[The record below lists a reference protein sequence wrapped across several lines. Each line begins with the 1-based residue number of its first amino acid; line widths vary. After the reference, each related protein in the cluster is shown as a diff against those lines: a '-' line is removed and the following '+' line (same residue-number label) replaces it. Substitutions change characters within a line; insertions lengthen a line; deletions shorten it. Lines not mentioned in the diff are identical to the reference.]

1 MSSHEDLHRQL
12 ETIYVLLQ
20 DGTRRALAPVG
31 LTPTQYSLL
40 ALVADAP
47 REGLSITTL
56 ASRLLCTRGNASR
69 LVGRLMTAGLVSTG
83 SVSTDERL
91 VLVRLTRTGRERLDV
106 AREAI
111 RLADEARFAAVA
123 DDHLDCLRTDLASL
137 EDGLRSWLATP

>member
-12 ETIYVLLQ
+12 ETVYVLLQ

-56 ASRLLCTRGNASR
+56 ASRLLCTRGNASAPTSDGAWGASPVPDVSASTSPVR
-69 LVGRLMTAGLVSTG
+69 PSGWRTRPDSPPSPMTTSTA
-83 SVSTDERL
+83 SAPTSPAS
-91 VLVRLTRTGRERLDV
+91 RT
-106 AREAI
+106 A
-111 RLADEARFAAVA
+111 FAP
-123 DDHLDCLRTDLASL
+123 
-137 EDGLRSWLATP
+137 G